1 MLYFIY
7 IIMTLQSLIVWL
19 CHNEKINSS
28 TYDNITSMHIS
39 MENIDESFKIV
50 KINVEPGLTKS
61 GLPIKF

>member
-1 MLYFIY
+1 MLYIIY

-28 TYDNITSMHIS
+28 TYDNIISMYIS

-61 GLPIKF
+61 ELPI